1 MARANKVEYECS
13 SCGSVQLKWHGRC
26 PDCGEWNTLSE
37 RAVAAPTLER
47 HARRVGKTT
56 APIRAIPLA
65 EVDLTDAARQPIG
78 LSELDRVL
86 GGGVVPG
93 SLVLVGGDPGIGK
106 STLMLQ
112 TLELLAQQG
121 QTTLYI
127 SGEESAAQ
135 TRLRGERLGVGHP
148 QLLLL
153 AETDLTKVLAE
164 ADRAQPTTLVLDS
177 IQTLF
182 APELDSAPGSMAQL
196 REVTARILM
205 WAKRQGVACFL
216 IGHVT
221 KDGQVAGPRMLEHM
235 VDTVLYFEG
244 EAGGLHRLLRA
255 RKNRFGSTDEI
266 GLFAMTGRGLEPI
279 SNPSE
284 IFLSKRPED
293 AAGSAVI
300 PALQG
305 SRPILLEVQALVHG
319 GMPSG
324 RRTALGL
331 DRNRINL
338 LTAVLERRVGLA
350 FADHDLYLSVVGGA
364 RLNEPAADL
373 ALAAAMVS
381 SFRNVPI
388 PQNTVC
394 FGEIGLAGE
403 LRPVHATEN
412 RLKEAA
418 KLGFDR
424 AVIPCGS
431 EKLNIKGMHITPC
444 KSLSD
449 ALDAL
454 FD

>member
-1 MARANKVEYECS
+1 MARANKIEYECS
-13 SCGSVQLKWHGRC
+13 ACGSVQLKWHGRC

-47 HARRVGKTT
+47 HARRVGKIT

-164 ADRAQPTTLVLDS
+164 ADRAKPTTLVLDS

-279 SNPSE
+279 TNPSE

-388 PQNTVC
+388 AQNTVC

-424 AVIPCGS
+424 AVVPCGS

-449 ALDAL
+449 ALDVL

>member
-1 MARANKVEYECS
+1 
-13 SCGSVQLKWHGRC
+13 
-26 PDCGEWNTLSE
+26 
-37 RAVAAPTLER
+37 
-47 HARRVGKTT
+47 
-56 APIRAIPLA
+56 
-65 EVDLTDAARQPIG
+65 
-78 LSELDRVL
+78 
-86 GGGVVPG
+86 
-93 SLVLVGGDPGIGK
+93 
-106 STLMLQ
+106 MLQ
-112 TLELLAQQG
+112 NRLLLVS

-135 TRLRGERLGVGHP
+135 TRLRGERLGVAHEGV
-148 QLLLL
+148 LLL

-164 ADRAQPTTLVLDS
+164 ADRAKPSTLVLDS

-182 APELDSAPGSMAQL
+182 APEVDSAPGSMAQL

-205 WAKRQGVACFL
+205 WAKTQGVACFL

-221 KDGQVAGPRMLEHM
+221 KEGQVAGPRMLEHM

-266 GLFAMTGRGLEPI
+266 GVFAMTGRGLEPI

-284 IFLSKRPED
+284 IFLSQRPDD

-338 LTAVLERRVGLA
+338 LTAVLDGAPAA
-350 FADHDLYLSVVGGA
+350 FADHDCTCGG
-364 RLNEPAADL
+364 RWRPPERPAADL

-381 SFRNVPI
+381 SFRNLPI
-388 PQNTVC
+388 EPKTVC

-403 LRPVHATEN
+403 LRPVHATES

-418 KLGFDR
+418 KLGFHH
-424 AVIPCGS
+424 AVIPHAS
-431 EKLNIKGMHITPC
+431 EKLTVDGMRITPC

-454 FD
+454 FG

>member
-65 EVDLTDAARQPIG
+65 EVDLTDAARQPVG

-381 SFRNVPI
+381 SFRNVPVA
-388 PQNTVC
+388 QNTVC

-431 EKLNIKGMHITPC
+431 EKLDIKGMHITPC

-449 ALDAL
+449 ALDVL